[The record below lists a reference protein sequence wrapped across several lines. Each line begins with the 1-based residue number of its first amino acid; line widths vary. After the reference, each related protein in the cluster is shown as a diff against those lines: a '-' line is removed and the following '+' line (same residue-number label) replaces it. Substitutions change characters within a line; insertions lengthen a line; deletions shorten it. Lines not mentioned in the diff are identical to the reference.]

1 MEEGEREGEGLLNL
15 AVNMLI
21 HPEYEQWIFEFLIE
35 YPTTLSYVFKD
46 KGREKSAIFTKFSYI
61 WLDNN
66 DSRSRRVTF
75 SILYT

>member
-1 MEEGEREGEGLLNL
+1 MHHCVKLEEAAALIHRGGREREGDGLLNL

-61 WLDNN
+61 
-66 DSRSRRVTF
+66 
-75 SILYT
+75 

>member
-35 YPTTLSYVFKD
+35 FNHYISKD
-46 KGREKSAIFTKFSYI
+46 KGHEKCAIFQKFCLVKT
-61 WLDNN
+61 W
-66 DSRSRRVTF
+66 
-75 SILYT
+75 

>member
-1 MEEGEREGEGLLNL
+1 MHHFHCVKLEEAAALIYPWRRERDGLLNL

-61 WLDNN
+61 
-66 DSRSRRVTF
+66 
-75 SILYT
+75 

>member
-1 MEEGEREGEGLLNL
+1 MEEGEREGDGLLNL

-35 YPTTLSYVFKD
+35 NPTTLSYVFKD

-66 DSRSRRVTF
+66 DSRRVTF